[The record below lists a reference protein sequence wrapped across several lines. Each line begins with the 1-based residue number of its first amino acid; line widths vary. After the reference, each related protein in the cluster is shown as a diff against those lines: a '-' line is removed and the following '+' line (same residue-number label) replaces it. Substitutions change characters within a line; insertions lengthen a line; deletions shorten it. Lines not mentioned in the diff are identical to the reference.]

1 MSIQAQAMNFA
12 TSNALSNQLLKLG
25 AMYGAKC
32 MTQSTVA
39 KTNTTVSERLGEIAD
54 SEKSMARLGTVATAQ
69 SWAPALGAGVVAADL
84 GLSAA
89 AGFTEMEGLHT
100 VAKVVSEN
108 SGTVTAGMTAL
119 TGLATAWASK
129 VCSNMVGAFTALDT
143 KED

>member
-1 MSIQAQAMNFA
+1 MSIQSAMNFA
-12 TSNALSNQLLKLG
+12 TSNNLANQLLKLG

-39 KTNTTVSERLGEIAD
+39 KTHTTVNDRLGEIAGGD
-54 SEKSMARLGTVATAQ
+54 KSMARLDTVATAQ
-69 SWAPALGAGVVAADL
+69 KWAPAVGAAVVGADFALGAAT
-84 GLSAA
+84 
-89 AGFTEMEGLHT
+89 GFTEMEGVHT
-100 VAKVVSEN
+100 VAKAVGEH

-129 VCSNMVGAFTALDT
+129 ACSNMVGAFTALGT